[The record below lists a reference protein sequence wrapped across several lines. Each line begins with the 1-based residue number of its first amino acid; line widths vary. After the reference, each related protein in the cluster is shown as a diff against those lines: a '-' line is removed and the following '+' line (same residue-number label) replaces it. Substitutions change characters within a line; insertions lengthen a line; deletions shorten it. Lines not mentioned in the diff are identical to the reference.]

1 MRWRHVAK
9 RAHGPSRVNVGRLSI
24 GGAEGGGR
32 GCRVLRVQ
40 GNGIHVVV
48 PQNEQTFCFSNSRYV
63 VVSQQLGHL
72 ILLSVAGMELAMAES
87 VAYNDLLAVVVCT

>member
-9 RAHGPSRVNVGRLSI
+9 RAHGPSRVNVGWLSI
-24 GGAEGGGR
+24 GGAEGGGG
-32 GCRVLRVQ
+32 GCRVQ

-48 PQNEQTFCFSNSRYV
+48 PQNEQTFCFSNSRYG
-63 VVSQQLGHL
+63 VVSQQLGPL
-72 ILLSVAGMELAMAES
+72 ILLSVAGMELSMAES